1 MKGVQ
6 ANTRGIKVVFKEV
19 YQVVVLFYNQF
30 CVCLSLF
37 AERLYNSNGRD
48 LRRALFSLKQI
59 FQVTHTHAYIFHM
72 QLLSVCCCRV
82 QLVIVV
88 PVHFCDD
95 SISINVA
102 FLSPCVSV
110 CVCVSVGGSFYSCLC
125 VNLLF

>member
-30 CVCLSLF
+30 CLSLSLF

-59 FQVTHTHAYIFHM
+59 FQVTHTLTHTPTHFSHAITVS
-72 QLLSVCCCRV
+72 LLLQSAVGYCG
-82 QLVIVV
+82 
-88 PVHFCDD
+88 
-95 SISINVA
+95 
-102 FLSPCVSV
+102 PCA
-110 CVCVSVGGSFYSCLC
+110 
-125 VNLLF
+125 LL